1 MKKLLILS
9 LFLVALTAGAQTKE
23 KNPKDLWTR
32 SVDVSLG
39 DDWKQKTIT
48 VPGKGTPNVIDFFRA
63 FAKAYP
69 CEYHDLLLQY
79 LDGDKE
85 VLFCGER
92 PWKRIDKDFCFLQN
106 ESFSMRVFY
115 ENDKPAALGVCCHKA
130 ITTELQEAYYF
141 RYNAATR
148 KLTPLAKGSD
158 FTGGIVKRRTVFS
171 EYKKENEATMH
182 HVWGRCG
189 VQNKLVW
196 GKGKFE
202 LKDTTKEDTKLTFG
216 RKSAE
221 SMLQEVLSRYEMELR
236 DPHPVVESEDGI
248 EICGGSYTSLPV
260 CIAIRDPK
268 TATDHYVTA
277 SAMEGFYYF
286 TARSWE
292 RADGS
297 LLVAVY
303 TECAPRMDY
312 YKYKDENGNYVHKPH
327 KLEAGDEVEL
337 SFYVCNDNGMAL
349 YLDPASPRFASMV
362 GKGLPSLVH
371 NEWRC
376 EITPDNEDLTFVR
389 ESDGLRKVFQWNG
402 KLLKAQD

>member
-39 DDWKQKTIT
+39 DDWRQKTIT

-92 PWKRIDKDFCFLQN
+92 PWKRIDKDSCFLQN

-141 RYNAATR
+141 RYNAAMR

-196 GKGKFE
+196 SQGKFVIDD
-202 LKDTTKEDTKLTFG
+202 LIKKD
-216 RKSAE
+216 
-221 SMLQEVLSRYEMELR
+221 LQLRYTSNITLAVLDRVLEMNEMELR
-236 DPHPVVESEDGI
+236 EPKHNVDPELPGS
-248 EICGGSYTSLPV
+248 SYTSLPV
-260 CIAIRDPK
+260 CIAIRDERSK
-268 TATDHYVTA
+268 DNFAA
-277 SAMEGFYYF
+277 AAAMEGFYYF
-286 TARSWE
+286 FATGWE
-292 RADGS
+292 KNDGNT
-297 LLVAVY
+297 LVAVY
-303 TECAPRMDY
+303 ILCAPQYDY
-312 YKYKDENGNYVHKPH
+312 FVHKNEAGEYITTPH
-327 KLEAGDEVEL
+327 QLEAGDEVQL
-337 SFYVCNDNGMAL
+337 CFYLCNSKGMAT
-349 YLDPASPRFASMV
+349 YLDPASPMFVKTV
-362 GKGLPSLVH
+362 GKNIPNLDH
-371 NEWRC
+371 NEWHC
-376 EITPDNEDLTFVR
+376 EISPDNEDLVFVR
-389 ESDGLRKVFQWNG
+389 ESDGQRKVFQWDG
-402 KLLKAQD
+402 TLLKAK